1 MTNDDFAFLVGDWD
15 SRQRRLV
22 KVLAGCD
29 EWYEFGATLS
39 CQVLLNGNGVF
50 DVLRS
55 PERGLEGMTLR
66 LFSEPEQ
73 VWRIW
78 WASNNSGGRLDE
90 PVVGRFEAG
99 VGTFTC
105 EDVYEGVPVLVRYQW
120 HKAHADEPRW
130 EQAFSTDGGQSWE
143 TNWVATFSRRRAG

>member
-1 MTNDDFAFLVGDWD
+1 MTNNDFAFLAGEWD

-39 CQVLLNGNGVF
+39 CQLVLDGNGTF

-55 PERGLEGMTLR
+55 PERNLEGITLR
-66 LFSEPEQ
+66 LFDPQER

-78 WASNNSGGRLDE
+78 WASSTSGGALDT
-90 PVVGRFEAG
+90 PVVGGFADG

-105 EDVYEGVPVLVRYQW
+105 DDTYQGVPVRVRYRW
-120 HKAHADEPRW
+120 SDVDTDRPRW
-130 EQAFSTDGGQSWE
+130 EQAFSTDGGETWE
-143 TNWVATFSRRRAG
+143 VNWVAAFARRG

>member
-1 MTNDDFAFLVGDWD
+1 MTNNDFAFLAGDWD

-22 KVLAGCD
+22 KVLDGCD

-39 CQVLLNGNGVF
+39 CQLVLDGNGVF

-55 PERGLEGMTLR
+55 PERSLEGVTLR
-66 LFSEPEQ
+66 LFDPEEQ

-78 WASNNSGGRLDE
+78 WSSNNTGGKLDE
-90 PVVGRFEAG
+90 PVVGMFVDG

-105 EDVYEGVPVLVRYQW
+105 DDTYQGVPVKVRYQW
-120 HKAHADEPRW
+120 SGVDSDEPRW
-130 EQAFSTDGGQSWE
+130 EQAFSADGGVTWE
-143 TNWVATFSRRRAG
+143 VNWVATFTRRG